1 MKALFIISFFVIFA
15 GCIAPTTNYNTTQKK
30 TYEIDPGA
38 FKPNRTQDFLDD
50 LASSTRAYLEARAAA
65 RKAHQQRNAVIRENM
80 KKLPPPDKVFTQNE
94 HHIYRWN
101 NTHIGVVIKNLG
113 TPDSIRDIGD
123 GWTTYRWGSYVFCE
137 NTNIVEFKGVICIE
151 VKRAAAKQSKGSI
164 SPSFVLVCIGVLLIL
179 IAAAN
184 S

>member
-15 GCIAPTTNYNTTQKK
+15 GCIAPTTNYNTTQKNP
-30 TYEIDPGA
+30 YEIDPGA
-38 FKPNRTQDFLDD
+38 WKQNGSKDFLDD

-65 RKAHQQRNAVIRENM
+65 RKAHQQRNAVIRERM

-94 HHIYRWN
+94 HHIYCWN

-113 TPDSIRDIGD
+113 TPDSIRNIDD
-123 GWTTYRWGSYVFCE
+123 GITIYRWGSYVFADKVGS
-137 NTNIVEFKGVICIE
+137 TALVCIE

-164 SPSFVLVCIGVLLIL
+164 SPSFVLACIGVLLIL